1 MSWAYSD
8 LVAEVYEFHLPI
20 GYSNGDVEYYLRALN
35 GITGRVL
42 EPACGT
48 GRVLI
53 PLLEAGHRAE
63 GLDHSPE
70 MLDVCRKYCRERG
83 LPEPALYAAD
93 MTTFVRPGAYEAV
106 VVPAGSI
113 RNLDGREPTL
123 RALRSFHR
131 SLVPGGRLVL
141 DVAAPR
147 MVTGL
152 PPVEIHQREPYVWTV
167 QTIRYDYDPVV
178 NRTTQFLR
186 YEKWRDGEQVVT
198 ELHRF
203 HLQHWGLEEF
213 EELLNEAGFT
223 DVRVSADYQED
234 VRPGPDSGDWTFHA
248 VRP

>member
-20 GYSNGDVEYYLRALN
+20 GYSNGDVEYYTRALS
-35 GITGRVL
+35 GVTGRVL

-53 PLLEAGHRAE
+53 PLLEAGHLVD

-70 MLDVCRKYCRERG
+70 MLAVCRTYCQERG
-83 LPEPALYAAD
+83 LPEPALHEAD
-93 MTTFVRPGAYEAV
+93 MATFVRPEAYDAV
-106 VVPAGSI
+106 IMPAGSI
-113 RNLDGREPTL
+113 RNLSGRAVTL
-123 RALRSFHR
+123 QALKSFYQ
-131 SLVPGGRLVL
+131 SLAPGGLLIL

-147 MVTGL
+147 MNAEPGAVQ
-152 PPVEIHQREPYVWTV
+152 IYQREPYAWTV
-167 QTIRYDYDPVV
+167 QTVRSDYDPVA

-186 YEKWRDGEQVVT
+186 YEKWCDGDLVKA

-203 HLQHWGLEEF
+203 CLQLWGLREF
-213 EELLNEAGFT
+213 EELLTEAGYT
-223 DVRVSADYQED
+223 EIRVTADYQENN
-234 VRPGPDSGDWTFHA
+234 RPTSASGDWTFHA